1 MPTSSV
7 FPICAK
13 YKVSILSDGV
23 YLCVFVQST
32 KCWDCQTV
40 CIYGHK
46 LHQLHIYTLCRSKVS
61 STRRTSLLSD
71 EYQQK
76 IINIIN
82 NVNLHHHHHHHHH
95 HQPHHFFQDQK
106 GLSIRGRQAGWCSTR
121 WSLLPRRDN
130 SIVGKVPFEFYS
142 YASSCEFFVPFLIT
156 LFAFLWSLRLA
167 YYLQS
172 MLCVNFWNFDFVVN
186 IVDNLG

>member
-13 YKVSILSDGV
+13 YKVSILSGGV
-23 YLCVFVQST
+23 YLCVFVLST

-71 EYQQK
+71 EYLQK

-82 NVNLHHHHHHHHH
+82 NVNLLHHHHHHHHHH

-142 YASSCEFFVPFLIT
+142 CIMDLHVNSLCYFLIT

-167 YYLQS
+167 YYLES
-172 MLCVNFWNFDFVVN
+172 MLCV
-186 IVDNLG
+186 